1 MSDLPRLHLASLR
14 APQHWGPANERG
26 HRWVVAAMASP
37 TKFARRLTAGRCD
50 FHAPLRD
57 LRGMMAALRS
67 GDAERLARAQ
77 TRYEVPCRDTA
88 RQQLRDGWLYPDA
101 RWRGPDAEPAPA
113 AAPGRG
119 FGRVALDG
127 ARLEA
132 CAMLEAWDPEQSC
145 LELQPESTLVC
156 HCMPPGRRPA
166 GQDFCHLEIWAP
178 YLAWAGWEV
187 ELYGRTLVRGEE
199 GAVWAD
205 TGDAYAFRWVPAPC
219 RQLGLV

>member
-1 MSDLPRLHLASLR
+1 MSKILRLYLASLR
-14 APQHWGPANERG
+14 DPQHWGPVDERG
-26 HRWVVAAMASP
+26 RRWVVAAMASP
-37 TKFARRLTAGRCD
+37 TPLARRLTTGRCD
-50 FHAPLRD
+50 FHAPPRD
-57 LRGMMAALRS
+57 LRSVMAALRS
-67 GDAERLARAQ
+67 GDTERLEMAQ
-77 TRYEVPCRDTA
+77 ARYEATCRDTA
-88 RQQLRDGWLYPDA
+88 RQQLRDGWLHPDA

-113 AAPGRG
+113 ASPGRG
-119 FGRVALDG
+119 FGRATLDG
-127 ARLEA
+127 APLEG
-132 CAMLEAWDPEQSC
+132 CAMFEAWDPANGC
-145 LELQPESTLVC
+145 LELQPGSTLVC

-205 TGDAYAFRWVPAPC
+205 TGDAYAFRWATAPR